1 MTPVLSWS
9 DLRLSAGAAGFPV
22 NLPESRRRYTYNGSA
37 AIHAALQD
45 MELQPGSKVL
55 LPAYGC
61 GAELGPFEQL
71 GCELY
76 FYDIG
81 LTSVS
86 GEMRSILS

>member
-1 MTPVLSWS
+1 
-9 DLRLSAGAAGFPV
+9 
-22 NLPESRRRYTYNGSA
+22 
-37 AIHAALQD
+37 

-81 LTSVS
+81 PDFSVRRDKVDLVLSTQPELRVMLLTHYL
-86 GEMRSILS
+86 GIE